1 MEGRLTLKY
10 AVFPLAQGFFS
21 ELLVQK
27 EAVGLPVSMHLF
39 EYTARWALVGG
50 WVLVWDAG
58 KVGRR
63 LTLGLWWGCSACLF
77 SSSGTASPSPSQ
89 LLPALHC
96 RYKKHA
102 GLDCYPPLQIVFAT
116 KTTNRSVKKGFFL
129 LQHCAPATPTN
140 PVSTT

>member
-1 MEGRLTLKY
+1 M
-10 AVFPLAQGFFS
+10 
-21 ELLVQK
+21 
-27 EAVGLPVSMHLF
+27 GLPVSMHLF

-58 KVGRR
+58 EVGRR
-63 LTLGLWWGCSACLF
+63 LTLGLWPAYFL
-77 SSSGTASPSPSQ
+77 AQAQPVPSPQ

-116 KTTNRSVKKGFFL
+116 KTTNRSAKKGFFL

-140 PVSTT
+140 PASTT